1 MKGCAYISKILT
13 DIINEH
19 FENANPPES
28 EETLKKNIILAK
40 IAQCAKNIL
49 FTAEDEPLGIE
60 QAKLVD
66 LSYRIILKEYT
77 EILESSKNSSAALQN
92 APAELQR
99 IKGQLQKLEEENTNL
114 KAENADLKEK
124 AEAMEG
130 ELAETSDERERVLQ
144 LKAMLTS
151 KVRDEIS
158 QKNTEI
164 SKLQDKIITMEN
176 ELAIIQGKY
185 DRANS
190 QLQQLH
196 DDNATLNQENIKIN
210 EKLNKKAS
218 LIAELQS
225 SMERQAAVIAELQKK
240 QEEIQT
246 QTKKVDAE
254 ETRRIAIAKV
264 LSANE
269 DLNNELIEM
278 KTERDNAVLLLQKQ
292 SALLNYYE
300 KATHDQFEKQ
310 ENYNTTI
317 KELKNELDECK
328 ETIEDLEEDKE
339 ELEQIREI
347 VLQTIQ
353 VLQPTYLITPEQL
366 PETIAKIMQE
376 ELTKKDDSID
386 DIKNR
391 GLSDENDPGQVPI
404 VDGLT
409 RFILKFLKEG
419 EINTSFLTENV
430 APIIEDKTLKLDA
443 LNAVEAIREEWIE
456 FNDAKES
463 QDLLTSLLSKQTFE
477 IDNQEELASSYIMC
491 AIAERLS
498 TTIKEVVS
506 ELKHLKKAIPL
517 ICSDKEL
524 PSSIARYTIN
534 LKEAIDSFAPKIVK
548 TMNLETVSTESIEL
562 VENYIEESTK
572 LIANLDSMIKQEIKF
587 TGKITDIPDAMLSYV
602 KDIEKVCQQ
611 KVEEM
616 QNNFENKQK
625 LNENKQKELN
635 DKIEEMR
642 ATIRKKSFD
651 LCVTQ
656 TELSRGKQQIKSLQ
670 ESLEETT
677 ARVEDLTEENQE
689 LEQNLKNVTE
699 SLARLQA
706 DYKRLETSSK
716 ERQEAAEK
724 RTSALLESERM
735 ARIEEVENM
744 RKKNKADNDVLA
756 KEMGKKIEKI
766 SLLKTQI
773 AKIKED
779 NQQAQGQYK
788 TKIVELTQENDTL
801 KRLAEEIEAESKAKI
816 GEMVEKYHAAVKK
829 NKELANAAKKRSS
842 ALSNA
847 FIASVQTQ
855 TEETAI
861 KEVAASDTEWQP
873 WAQNL
878 VSMRITGRQRK
889 LPNEELRKKI
899 SDVVYN
905 LSSQT
910 KLISI
915 IENLRTQKQLTEAAA
930 SVEQSSTFSMKS
942 LTLAALIITSLHKNA
957 STPRKRSILSKPI
970 SAKASASNSPQKK
983 L

>member
-1 MKGCAYISKILT
+1 MKGCSYISKILT

-19 FENANPPES
+19 FENASPPES

-130 ELAETSDERERVLQ
+130 ELAETSDDRERALQ

-151 KVRDEIS
+151 KIRDEIS

-366 PETIAKIMQE
+366 PETLAKIMQE

-443 LNAVEAIREEWIE
+443 LNAV
-456 FNDAKES
+456 
-463 QDLLTSLLSKQTFE
+463 
-477 IDNQEELASSYIMC
+477 
-491 AIAERLS
+491 
-498 TTIKEVVS
+498 
-506 ELKHLKKAIPL
+506 
-517 ICSDKEL
+517 
-524 PSSIARYTIN
+524 
-534 LKEAIDSFAPKIVK
+534 
-548 TMNLETVSTESIEL
+548 
-562 VENYIEESTK
+562 
-572 LIANLDSMIKQEIKF
+572 
-587 TGKITDIPDAMLSYV
+587 
-602 KDIEKVCQQ
+602 
-611 KVEEM
+611 
-616 QNNFENKQK
+616 
-625 LNENKQKELN
+625 
-635 DKIEEMR
+635 
-642 ATIRKKSFD
+642 
-651 LCVTQ
+651 
-656 TELSRGKQQIKSLQ
+656 
-670 ESLEETT
+670 
-677 ARVEDLTEENQE
+677 
-689 LEQNLKNVTE
+689 
-699 SLARLQA
+699 
-706 DYKRLETSSK
+706 
-716 ERQEAAEK
+716 
-724 RTSALLESERM
+724 
-735 ARIEEVENM
+735 
-744 RKKNKADNDVLA
+744 
-756 KEMGKKIEKI
+756 
-766 SLLKTQI
+766 
-773 AKIKED
+773 
-779 NQQAQGQYK
+779 
-788 TKIVELTQENDTL
+788 
-801 KRLAEEIEAESKAKI
+801 
-816 GEMVEKYHAAVKK
+816 
-829 NKELANAAKKRSS
+829 
-842 ALSNA
+842 
-847 FIASVQTQ
+847 
-855 TEETAI
+855 
-861 KEVAASDTEWQP
+861 
-873 WAQNL
+873 
-878 VSMRITGRQRK
+878 
-889 LPNEELRKKI
+889 
-899 SDVVYN
+899 
-905 LSSQT
+905 
-910 KLISI
+910 
-915 IENLRTQKQLTEAAA
+915 
-930 SVEQSSTFSMKS
+930 
-942 LTLAALIITSLHKNA
+942 
-957 STPRKRSILSKPI
+957 
-970 SAKASASNSPQKK
+970 
-983 L
+983 